1 MHLDVVVVAPHRKTK
16 DLLEHPVIGLHR
28 TLGAS
33 RNVDY
38 LPLVGGTLLDVS
50 WTGFAIM
57 SSSWHTIDTDGGQCS
72 ESAWLE
78 GLCATSIDVISMSAS
93 PGPPPPP
100 GSGGISV
107 P

>member
-1 MHLDVVVVAPHRKTK
+1 MDRSREMLD
-16 DLLEHPVIGLHR
+16 
-28 TLGAS
+28 
-33 RNVDY
+33 
-38 LPLVGGTLLDVS
+38 LPLVGGTLLVVS

-57 SSSWHTIDTDGGQCS
+57 SSSWHMIDTDGGQCS

-78 GLCATSIDVISMSAS
+78 GLCATSIDVISMSTS
-93 PGPPPPP
+93 PYPPPPP

>member
-1 MHLDVVVVAPHRKTK
+1 MGSGL
-16 DLLEHPVIGLHR
+16 IGLSQSDHHLWGKICIGPFR
-28 TLGAS
+28 AS
-33 RNVDY
+33 KTVDY
-38 LPLVGGTLLDVS
+38 LPLVGGTLLVVS

-57 SSSWHTIDTDGGQCS
+57 SSSWHMIDTDGGQCS